1 MLSFR
6 IAITGAVIAF
16 IAVLA
21 ACLIVIQIVTF
32 DASAKAAASAGMDA
46 ASANTLGRL
55 EADVAALSSL
65 VRILAIHPSLAE
77 VDEDSEFDGIV
88 ALFKAALREQPQTDS
103 IHVGFENGRWLQAR
117 RLAVLDRSERRR
129 LEAPDGAAYNINL
142 TRPGVDGALSMNAYS
157 RTSTVKRFQSLIF
170 RITATTR
177 VIETGTGIRSAQTSP
192 QFRRRIGLSA
202 SPRR

>member
-77 VDEDSEFDGIV
+77 VDDDNEFDGIV

-129 LEAPDGAAYNINL
+129 L
-142 TRPGVDGALSMNAYS
+142 
-157 RTSTVKRFQSLIF
+157 
-170 RITATTR
+170 
-177 VIETGTGIRSAQTSP
+177 
-192 QFRRRIGLSA
+192 
-202 SPRR
+202 